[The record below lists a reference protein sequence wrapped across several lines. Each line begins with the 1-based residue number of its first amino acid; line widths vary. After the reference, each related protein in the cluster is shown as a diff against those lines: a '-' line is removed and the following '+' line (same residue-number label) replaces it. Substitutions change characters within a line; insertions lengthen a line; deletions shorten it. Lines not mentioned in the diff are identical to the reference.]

1 MSLTQ
6 SQIFALNKVR
16 ELIDSQPTKRYR
28 ICELLLQSK
37 LSEYQMTNGFKE
49 LYGDTIYN
57 YQLKLSMSH
66 AATLLQNGMT
76 VKAVS
81 IELGYKTPNNFTRAF
96 VKVFRYPPLVIK
108 NEATA
113 Q

>member
-6 SQIFALNKVR
+6 SQIIALNKVR
-16 ELIDSQPTKRYR
+16 ELIDSKPKTRNSISR
-28 ICELLLQSK
+28 LVMLSN
-37 LSEYQMTNGFKE
+37 LSEFKLTNGFKE
-49 LYGDTIYN
+49 LFGNSIYK
-57 YQLKLSMSH
+57 YQLNVSMSH
-66 AATLLQNGMT
+66 AAFLLQKGMT

-96 VKVFRYPPLVIK
+96 IKVFKYPPLVIK
-108 NEATA
+108 NETTA